1 MIGDGARTPSA
12 SGRGVGT
19 PVAPREDTDSIRLG
33 VKELAQFVHR
43 HGDIHYRYEYSALAQ
58 EGIARQQDYQRDRPS
73 SYQCEVSVKATFGA
87 LVVSGRI
94 DGWDP
99 AAALVEEIKTT
110 RADARELHARIG
122 SVNTAQLK
130 LYGAMLVLT
139 DPTLGP
145 LRLRLVYLHP
155 DKPTEIVVE
164 ERLSRRELVEFFETT
179 CAAYA
184 RWMAWTDSRLARRD
198 ERLRSASFPHGEFRV
213 GQRDVAKALFR
224 GFRDGTDWL
233 VEAPTGSG
241 KTIAS
246 VFPAYKAM
254 GAGHLDRVVFL
265 TSRTTGQR
273 AAETAFHEA
282 AGDAAVAV
290 TITAKDRICFNP
302 GMPCDP
308 DLCEFA
314 RGYYDRMPAARRE
327 LLGGGVAD
335 RALVEH
341 VAREHCV
348 CPFELSLDA
357 AAWADAVIGDYNYVF
372 DPVIR
377 LKRLDNERFRR
388 IGLIVDEAHQ
398 LGDRVRDML
407 GMRLRRSVVKAA
419 IEEPGISAS
428 LAKGLRSV
436 DRALAKLSKTDVAA
450 GALSRGARGARPS
463 QEGALSRGARGARPS
478 QEGEPDA
485 EREVAWP
492 DGLARAI
499 DRFLGTFAET
509 PLEPDELPAL
519 SEAHFDLLR
528 FRRACDW
535 AEEGA
540 FHCLGRNEGRRFEVE
555 IVCTVPS
562 RHIQEILAPFHGSA
576 RLSGTLTPASVFQRI
591 HGFGEESDALSTR
604 GLAFPEQLDVLL
616 VPDLSTFYRD
626 RQRTM
631 PDLVRLIH
639 GVCEATPGNILVAFP
654 SFAYAHAAAEV
665 FDHPGLRCQEPDMTL
680 TDREE
685 FIAWI
690 NEPDAG
696 RVAFVVMGGVFA
708 ESVDYDSHAVRGIVA
723 VGVGLPPRS
732 LRRDCIAAD
741 SVANDIA
748 EDGFE
753 IAYRQPAMT
762 RVVQAVGRVARGD
775 SRGVAVLVDPRFGE
789 PGYQS
794 FMPNWWQPRFV
805 RAGAA
810 PGEVADFWG
819 R

>member
-1 MIGDGARTPSA
+1 MTPSVPDEQPFGDA
-12 SGRGVGT
+12 SEHGIGGT
-19 PVAPREDTDSIRLG
+19 VERPGPTDPIRLG

-58 EGIARQQDYQRDRPS
+58 EGIARQQEYQRDKPP
-73 SYQCEVSVKATFGA
+73 SYQCEVAVKATFGP

-99 AAALVEEIKTT
+99 VAAVVEEIKTT
-110 RADARELHARIG
+110 RANAQELHARIG

-139 DPTLGP
+139 DPALGP

-155 DKPTEIVVE
+155 DKPTETVVE
-164 ERLSRRELVEFFETT
+164 ECLSRRELIDFFETT
-179 CAAYA
+179 CTAYA
-184 RWMAWTDSRLARRD
+184 QWMAWTDSRLSHRD
-198 ERLRSASFPHGEFRV
+198 ERLRSAPFPHAEFRI
-213 GQRDVAKALFR
+213 GQRRVAKALFR
-224 GFRDGTDWL
+224 GFRDAADWL

-246 VFPAYKAM
+246 VFPALKAM

-273 AAETAFHEA
+273 AAETAFREA
-282 AGDAAVAV
+282 AADAAVAV
-290 TITAKDRICFNP
+290 TITAKERICFNP

-327 LLGGGVAD
+327 LLGGGVVD
-335 RALVEH
+335 RPLVEQ

-388 IGLIVDEAHQ
+388 IGMIVDEAHQ

-419 IEEPGISAS
+419 IEEADVEPS

-436 DRALAKLSKTDVAA
+436 DRALAKLGRVTA
-450 GALSRGARGARPS
+450 GALSGGARGPGPS
-463 QEGALSRGARGARPS
+463 QERN
-478 QEGEPDA
+478 PDA

-492 DGLARAI
+492 DGLVRAI

-509 PLEPDELPAL
+509 HLEPEALPAV
-519 SEAHFDLLR
+519 SAAHFDLLR
-528 FRRACDW
+528 FRRACEW
-535 AEEGA
+535 AEEGT
-540 FHCLGRNEGRRFEVE
+540 FHCLGCHSGRRFEVE
-555 IVCTVPS
+555 IVCTVPG

-576 RLSGTLTPASVFQRI
+576 RLSGTLTPTGVFRRI
-591 HGFGEESDALSTR
+591 HGFGEESDALSTS

-616 VPDLSTFYRD
+616 VPDLSTYYRD
-626 RQRTM
+626 RERTM
-631 PDLVRLIH
+631 ADLVRLIG
-639 GVCEATPGNILVAFP
+639 GVRDATPGNILVAFP
-654 SFAYAHAAAEV
+654 SFAYARAAAEV
-665 FDHPGLRCQEPDMTL
+665 FSHPGLRCQEPDMTL

-685 FIAWI
+685 FIAWL
-690 NEPDAG
+690 NEPTAG

-708 ESVDYDSHAVRGIVA
+708 ESVDYDGRAVRGIIA

-741 SVANDIA
+741 SAANDIA

-775 SRGVAVLVDPRFGE
+775 HRGVAVLVDPRFGD
-789 PGYQS
+789 PAYQA
-794 FMPNWWQPRFV
+794 FMPNWWEPRFV
-805 RAGAA
+805 RARAA
-810 PGEVADFWG
+810 PGEVADFWSG
-819 R
+819 

>member
-1 MIGDGARTPSA
+1 MTILSSDGVSEP
-12 SGRGVGT
+12 
-19 PVAPREDTDSIRLG
+19 TDPIRLG

-58 EGIARQQDYQRDRPS
+58 EGIARQRDYQRDRAP
-73 SYQCEVSVKATFGA
+73 SYQSEVSVKASFGA
-87 LVVSGRI
+87 LIVSGRI

-122 SVNTAQLK
+122 SVNAAQLK
-130 LYGAMLVLT
+130 LYGAMLVLA

-155 DKPTEIVVE
+155 DKPTETVFE
-164 ERLSRRELVEFFETT
+164 ECLSRRELLGFFETT
-179 CAAYA
+179 CATYA
-184 RWMAWTDSRLARRD
+184 RWIASTDARLGRRN
-198 ERLRSASFPHGEFRV
+198 ERLRAASFPHDEFRD
-213 GQRDVAKALFR
+213 GQRRLAKALFR
-224 GFRDGTDWL
+224 GFRDAADWL

-246 VFPAYKAM
+246 VFPACKAM
-254 GAGHLDRVVFL
+254 GEGHLDRVVFL

-273 AAETAFHEA
+273 AAEAAFRDA

-308 DLCEFA
+308 ERCEFA
-314 RGYYDRMPAARRE
+314 SGYYDRMPAARE
-327 LLGGGVAD
+327 ALLGGGVAD
-335 RALVEH
+335 RSVVER
-341 VAREHCV
+341 VAREHRV

-377 LKRLDNERFRR
+377 FKRLDNERFRR
-388 IGLIVDEAHQ
+388 IGLVVDEAHQ

-407 GMRLRRSVVKAA
+407 GMRLSRFVVKAA
-419 IEEPGISAS
+419 IAEPGLAPG

-436 DRALAKLSKTDVAA
+436 DRALAKLDKTSREAA
-450 GALSRGARGARPS
+450 
-463 QEGALSRGARGARPS
+463 EGRDG
-478 QEGEPDA
+478 
-485 EREVAWP
+485 EREVTWP
-492 DGLARAI
+492 EGLVRAI
-499 DRFLGTFAET
+499 DRFLVAFAET
-509 PLEPDELPAL
+509 PVEADDLPAV

-528 FRRACDW
+528 FRRACEW
-535 AEEGA
+535 AEEGT
-540 FHCLGRNEGRRFEVE
+540 FHCLGHHSGRRFQVE
-555 IVCTVPS
+555 IACTVPG
-562 RHIQEILAPFHGSA
+562 RYIQEILAPFHGSA
-576 RLSGTLTPASVFQRI
+576 RLSGTLTPAGVFQRI
-591 HGFGEESDALSTR
+591 HGFAQESDSLSTN
-604 GLAFPEQLDVLL
+604 GLAFSEQLDVLL

-631 PDLVRLIH
+631 PDLVRLID
-639 GVCEATPGNILVAFP
+639 GVRGTTPGNILVAFP
-654 SFAYAHAAAEV
+654 SFAYARAAAAV
-665 FDHPGLRCQEPDMTL
+665 FDHPALRCQEPDMTL
-680 TDREE
+680 ADRED
-685 FIAWI
+685 FIAWV
-690 NEPDAG
+690 NTDGGPDGG

-708 ESVDYDSHAVRGIVA
+708 ESVDYDSSAVRGIVV

-732 LRRDCIAAD
+732 LRRDFIAVD

-775 SRGVAVLVDPRFGE
+775 HRGIAVLVDPRFRD
-789 PGYQS
+789 PAYQA
-794 FMPNWWQPRFV
+794 FMPNWWKPRCLPA
-805 RAGAA
+805 RAAA
-810 PGEVADFWG
+810 GEVADFWG
-819 R
+819 G

>member
-1 MIGDGARTPSA
+1 MPSSDKA
-12 SGRGVGT
+12 S
-19 PVAPREDTDSIRLG
+19 DSTDAIRLG

-58 EGIARQQDYQRDRPS
+58 EGIARQHEYQRDRPP
-73 SYQCEVSVKATFGA
+73 SYQCEVGVKASLGP

-99 AAALVEEIKTT
+99 AAGMVEEIKTT

-130 LYGAMLVLT
+130 LYGAMLVLADT
-139 DPTLGP
+139 TLGP

-155 DKPTEIVVE
+155 DKPTEVVVE
-164 ERLSRRELVEFFETT
+164 ERLSRRELVDFFEAT

-184 RWMAWTDSRLARRD
+184 RWIAWTNARLLHRD
-198 ERLRSASFPHGEFRV
+198 ERLRATAFPHGEFRN
-213 GQRDVAKALFR
+213 GQRRVAKALFR
-224 GFRDGTDWL
+224 GFRDAADWL
-233 VEAPTGSG
+233 IEAPTGSG

-246 VFPAYKAM
+246 IFPALKAM
-254 GAGHLDRVVFL
+254 GGGHLDRVVFL

-273 AAETAFHEA
+273 AAEAAFRDA
-282 AGDAAVAV
+282 AGNAAVAV
-290 TITAKDRICFNP
+290 TITAKERICFNP

-308 DLCEFA
+308 DRCEFA
-314 RGYYDRMPAARRE
+314 RGYYDRMPAARQA

-335 RALVEH
+335 RPVVEQ
-341 VAREHCV
+341 VAREHRV

-372 DPVIR
+372 DPVTR

-388 IGLIVDEAHQ
+388 VGLIVDEAHQ

-407 GMRLRRSVVKAA
+407 GMRLRRGVVNAA
-419 IEEPGISAS
+419 IAEPGIAPG
-428 LAKGLRSV
+428 LAKGLRAV
-436 DRALAKLSKTDVAA
+436 ERALAKLDTVGGPADD
-450 GALSRGARGARPS
+450 
-463 QEGALSRGARGARPS
+463 
-478 QEGEPDA
+478 PDA
-485 EREVAWP
+485 EREMPWP
-492 DGLARAI
+492 EGLVRAI

-509 PLEPDELPAL
+509 PLEPDALPAV

-528 FRRACDW
+528 FRRACEW
-535 AEEGA
+535 AQEGEGA
-540 FHCLGRNEGRRFEVE
+540 FHCLGCHAGRRFEVE

-562 RHIQEILAPFHGSA
+562 RYIQEVVAQFHGSA
-576 RLSGTLTPASVFQRI
+576 RLSGTLTPTGVFQRI
-591 HGFGEESDALSTR
+591 HGFGEESDSLSTS
-604 GLAFPEQLDVLL
+604 GLAFPEQLEILL

-631 PDLVRLIH
+631 PDLVGLID
-639 GVCEATPGNILVAFP
+639 GVSEATPGNILVAFP
-654 SFAYAHAAAEV
+654 SFAYARAAAAA
-665 FDHPGLRCQEPDMTL
+665 FDHPRLRCQEPDMAL
-680 TDREE
+680 ADRED
-685 FIAWI
+685 FIAWL
-690 NEPDAG
+690 NTPGAD

-708 ESVDYDSHAVRGIVA
+708 ESVDYDSQALRGIVA

-741 SVANDIA
+741 SVAGDIA

-775 SRGVAVLVDPRFGE
+775 SRGFAVLVDPRFGD
-789 PGYQS
+789 PAYQA

-810 PGEVADFWG
+810 AGEVADFWG

>member
-1 MIGDGARTPSA
+1 MT
-12 SGRGVGT
+12 
-19 PVAPREDTDSIRLG
+19 IRLG
-33 VKELAQFVHR
+33 VKDLAQFVHR
-43 HGDIHYRYEYSALAQ
+43 HGDIHYRYEFSALAQ
-58 EGIARQQDYQRDRPS
+58 EGIARQQDYQRDRPP
-73 SYQCEVSVKATFGA
+73 SYQSEVSVKASFGT
-87 LVVSGRI
+87 LMVKGRI

-130 LYGAMLVLT
+130 LYGAMLALA
-139 DPTLGP
+139 DSTLGP

-155 DKPTEIVVE
+155 DKPTETAFE
-164 ERLSRRELVEFFETT
+164 ERLSRRELLDFFETT
-179 CAAYA
+179 CRAYVL
-184 RWMAWTDSRLARRD
+184 WITWTDARLSRRD
-198 ERLRSASFPHGEFRV
+198 ERLGAASFPHDEFRN
-213 GQRDVAKALFR
+213 GQRRLAKALFR
-224 GFRDGTDWL
+224 GFRDAADWL
-233 VEAPTGSG
+233 IEAPTGSG

-246 VFPAYKAM
+246 VFPALKAM

-273 AAETAFHEA
+273 AAEAAFRDA

-302 GMPCDP
+302 GVPCDP
-308 DLCEFA
+308 ERCEFA
-314 RGYYDRMPAARRE
+314 AGYYDRMPVARE
-327 LLGGGVAD
+327 ALLAGGVAD
-335 RALVEH
+335 RPVVER
-341 VAREHCV
+341 VAREHRV

-372 DPVIR
+372 DPVTR

-407 GMRLRRSVVKAA
+407 GMRLSRSVVKAA
-419 IEEPGISAS
+419 IAEPGLAPM

-436 DRALAKLSKTDVAA
+436 DRALGKLDKA
-450 GALSRGARGARPS
+450 SREAEDR
-463 QEGALSRGARGARPS
+463 
-478 QEGEPDA
+478 DD

-492 DGLARAI
+492 EGLVRAI
-499 DRFLGTFAET
+499 DGFLGTVAET
-509 PLEPDELPAL
+509 PIEPDALPAV

-535 AEEGA
+535 AEEGT
-540 FHCLGRNEGRRFEVE
+540 FHCLGHHAGRRFQVE
-555 IVCTVPS
+555 IVCTVPG
-562 RHIQEILAPFHGSA
+562 RHIQETLAPFHGSA
-576 RLSGTLTPASVFQRI
+576 RLSGTLTPAGVFQRI
-591 HGFGEESDALSTR
+591 HGFGEESDSLSTT
-604 GLAFPEQLDVLL
+604 GVAFAEQLDVLL

-631 PDLVRLIH
+631 PDLVRLID
-639 GVCEATPGNILVAFP
+639 GVRGATPGNILVAFP
-654 SFAYAHAAAEV
+654 SFAYARAAAAV
-665 FDHPGLRCQEPDMTL
+665 FDHPGLRCQEPEMTL
-680 TDREE
+680 ADREE
-685 FIAWI
+685 FIAWL
-690 NEPDAG
+690 DSDSG

-708 ESVDYDSHAVRGIVA
+708 ESVDYDSEAVRGIVV

-732 LRRDCIAAD
+732 LRRDHIAAD

-748 EDGFE
+748 EDGFS

-775 SRGVAVLVDPRFGE
+775 SRGCAVLVDPRFGD
-789 PGYQS
+789 PAYRA

-805 RAGAA
+805 RANAA
-810 PGEVADFWG
+810 AKEAADFWAG
-819 R
+819 

>member
-1 MIGDGARTPSA
+1 MTRPSSD
-12 SGRGVGT
+12 SGS
-19 PVAPREDTDSIRLG
+19 ESTDPIRLG

-43 HGDIHYRYEYSALAQ
+43 HGDIHYRYEFSALAQ
-58 EGIARQQDYQRDRPS
+58 EGIARQQDYQRDRAPS
-73 SYQCEVSVKATFGA
+73 YRSEVSVKGSFGA
-87 LVVSGRI
+87 LLVSGRI

-99 AAALVEEIKTT
+99 EAALVEEIKTT

-130 LYGAMLVLT
+130 LYGAMLALA
-139 DPTLGP
+139 DPGLGP

-155 DKPTEIVVE
+155 DKPTETVFE
-164 ERLSRRELVEFFETT
+164 ERLSRRELMDFFETT
-179 CAAYA
+179 CRAYE
-184 RWMAWTDSRLARRD
+184 RWIAWTNARLSQRD
-198 ERLRSASFPHGEFRV
+198 ERLRAASFPHAGFRN
-213 GQRDVAKALFR
+213 GQRRLAKTLFR
-224 GFRDGTDWL
+224 GFRDATDWL

-246 VFPAYKAM
+246 VFPALKAI
-254 GAGHLDRVVFL
+254 GAGHLDRVVLL

-273 AAETAFHEA
+273 AAEAAFQDA

-308 DLCEFA
+308 ELCEFA
-314 RGYYDRMPAARRE
+314 RGYYDRMPAARQA

-335 RALVEH
+335 RSVVER
-341 VAREHCV
+341 VAREHRV

-419 IEEPGISAS
+419 IAEPGITQP

-436 DRALAKLSKTDVAA
+436 DRALAKLDKTSREAA
-450 GALSRGARGARPS
+450 EDRAG
-463 QEGALSRGARGARPS
+463 
-478 QEGEPDA
+478 

-492 DGLARAI
+492 EGLARAI
-499 DRFLGTFAET
+499 DRFLGTYAET
-509 PLEPDELPAL
+509 LVEPDALPAVN
-519 SEAHFDLLR
+519 EAHFDLLR

-535 AEEGA
+535 AEEGT
-540 FHCLGRNEGRRFEVE
+540 FHCLGHDAGRRFQVE
-555 IVCTVPS
+555 IICTVPG
-562 RHIQEILAPFHGSA
+562 RYIQEILAPFHGSA
-576 RLSGTLTPASVFQRI
+576 RLSGTLTPAGVFQRI
-591 HGFGEESDALSTR
+591 HGFAGESDSLSTT
-604 GLAFPEQLDVLL
+604 GLAFDEQLDVLL

-626 RQRTM
+626 RERTL
-631 PDLVRLIH
+631 PDLVRLIDA
-639 GVCEATPGNILVAFP
+639 VCDATPGNILVAFP
-654 SFAYAHAAAEV
+654 SFAYARAAAAV
-665 FDHPGLRCQEPDMTL
+665 FDRPELRCQEPEMTL
-680 TDREE
+680 GDRED
-685 FIAWI
+685 FIAWL
-690 NEPDAG
+690 NTDEG

-708 ESVDYDSHAVRGIVA
+708 ESVDYDSEAVRGIVV

-732 LRRDCIAAD
+732 LRRDCVAAD

-775 SRGVAVLVDPRFGE
+775 SRGIAVLVDPRFGD
-789 PGYQS
+789 PAYRA
-794 FMPNWWQPRFV
+794 FMPSWWQPRFV
-805 RAGAA
+805 RASAA
-810 PGEVADFWG
+810 AKEVAGFWA
-819 R
+819 

>member
-1 MIGDGARTPSA
+1 MT
-12 SGRGVGT
+12 
-19 PVAPREDTDSIRLG
+19 IRLG

-43 HGDIHYRYEYSALAQ
+43 HGDIHYRYEFSALAQ
-58 EGIARQQDYQRDRPS
+58 EGIARQQDYQRDRPP
-73 SYQCEVSVKATFGA
+73 SYQSEVSVKASFGT
-87 LVVSGRI
+87 LMVNGRI
-94 DGWDP
+94 DGWDS

-130 LYGAMLVLT
+130 LYGAMLALA

-145 LRLRLVYLHP
+145 LQLRLVYLHP
-155 DKPTEIVVE
+155 DKPTETVFE
-164 ERLSRRELVEFFETT
+164 ERLSRRELLGFFETT
-179 CAAYA
+179 CAAYLQ
-184 RWMAWTDSRLARRD
+184 WIAWTDARLSRRD
-198 ERLRSASFPHGEFRV
+198 ERLAAASFPHDEFRN
-213 GQRDVAKALFR
+213 GQRRLAKALFR
-224 GFRDGTDWL
+224 GFRDAADWL
-233 VEAPTGSG
+233 IEAPTGSG

-246 VFPAYKAM
+246 VFPALKAM
-254 GAGHLDRVVFL
+254 GAGHLDRVVFV

-273 AAETAFHEA
+273 AAEAAFGDA

-308 DLCEFA
+308 ERCEFA
-314 RGYYDRMPAARRE
+314 RGYYDRMPAARQA

-335 RALVEH
+335 RSVVEQA
-341 VAREHCV
+341 AREHCV

-407 GMRLRRSVVKAA
+407 GMRLSRSVVKAA
-419 IEEPGISAS
+419 IAEPGGAPM
-428 LAKGLRSV
+428 LVKGLRSV
-436 DRALAKLSKTDVAA
+436 DRALAKLDKTSREVAED
-450 GALSRGARGARPS
+450 R
-463 QEGALSRGARGARPS
+463 
-478 QEGEPDA
+478 DA

-492 DGLARAI
+492 EALVRAI
-499 DRFLGTFAET
+499 DRFLATFAGI
-509 PLEPDELPAL
+509 PIEPDALPAVN
-519 SEAHFDLLR
+519 EAHFDLLR
-528 FRRACDW
+528 FRRACEW
-535 AEEGA
+535 AEDGA
-540 FHCLGRNEGRRFEVE
+540 FHCLGHNSGRRFQVEV
-555 IVCTVPS
+555 VCTVPGPY
-562 RHIQEILAPFHGSA
+562 IQEILAPFHGSA
-576 RLSGTLTPASVFQRI
+576 RLSGTLTPAGVFQRI
-591 HGFGEESDALSTR
+591 HGFAQESDSLSTT
-604 GLAFPEQLDVLL
+604 GLAFAEQLEVLL

-626 RQRTM
+626 RDRTL
-631 PDLVRLIH
+631 PALVRLIE
-639 GVCEATPGNILVAFP
+639 GVCGATPGNILVAFP
-654 SFAYAHAAAEV
+654 SFAYARAAAAV
-665 FDHPGLRCQEPDMTL
+665 FDHSGLRCQEPDMTL
-680 TDREE
+680 ADRED
-685 FIAWI
+685 FIAWL
-690 NEPDAG
+690 NTDGG

-708 ESVDYDSHAVRGIVA
+708 ESVDYDSRVVRGIVV

-732 LRRDCIAAD
+732 LRRDFIAVD

-775 SRGVAVLVDPRFGE
+775 NHGFAVLVDPRFGD
-789 PGYQS
+789 PATQA

-805 RAGAA
+805 RASAA
-810 PGEVADFWG
+810 AKEVADFWG

>member
-1 MIGDGARTPSA
+1 MTEPSSADA
-12 SGRGVGT
+12 S
-19 PVAPREDTDSIRLG
+19 ESTDAIRLG

-43 HGDIHYRYEYSALAQ
+43 HGDIHYRYEFSALAQ
-58 EGIARQQDYQRDRPS
+58 EGIARQQDYQRDRAQ
-73 SYQCEVSVKATFGA
+73 SYQSEVSVKASFGA
-87 LVVSGRI
+87 LTVNGRI

-99 AAALVEEIKTT
+99 AATLVEEIKTT
-110 RADARELHARIG
+110 RANARELHARIG

-130 LYGAMLVLT
+130 LYGAMLALA

-155 DKPTEIVVE
+155 DKPTETVFE
-164 ERLSRRELVEFFETT
+164 ECLSRRELVDFFETT
-179 CAAYA
+179 CRAYE
-184 RWMAWTDSRLARRD
+184 RWIAWTSARLFRRD
-198 ERLRSASFPHGEFRV
+198 ERLRAACFPHDEFRK
-213 GQRDVAKALFR
+213 GQRRLAKTLFR
-224 GFRDGTDWL
+224 GFRDAADWL
-233 VEAPTGSG
+233 IEAPTGSG

-246 VFPAYKAM
+246 VFPALKAM
-254 GAGHLDRVVFL
+254 GAGHLDRVVLL

-273 AAETAFHEA
+273 AAEAAFREA

-308 DLCEFA
+308 ERCEFA
-314 RGYYDRMPAARRE
+314 RGYYDRMPGARQA

-335 RALVEH
+335 RAVVEQ
-341 VAREHCV
+341 VAHEHRV

-419 IEEPGISAS
+419 IAEPGIAQP

-436 DRALAKLSKTDVAA
+436 DRALAKLDRTSREAA
-450 GALSRGARGARPS
+450 EDR
-463 QEGALSRGARGARPS
+463 
-478 QEGEPDA
+478 DD

-492 DGLARAI
+492 KSLVRAI
-499 DRFLGTFAET
+499 DRFLGIYAET
-509 PLEPDELPAL
+509 LVEPDALPAVN
-519 SEAHFDLLR
+519 EAHFDLLR
-528 FRRACDW
+528 FRRAGEW
-535 AEEGA
+535 AEEGT
-540 FHCLGRNEGRRFEVE
+540 FHCLGRHAGRRFQVE
-555 IVCTVPS
+555 IVCTVPG
-562 RHIQEILAPFHGSA
+562 RHIRETLAPFHGSA
-576 RLSGTLTPASVFQRI
+576 RLSGTLTPAGVFQRI
-591 HGFGEESDALSTR
+591 HGFPEESDSLSTT
-604 GLAFPEQLDVLL
+604 GLAFAEQLDVLL

-626 RQRTM
+626 RERTL
-631 PDLVRLIH
+631 PALVRLID
-639 GVCEATPGNILVAFP
+639 GVREATPGNILVAFP
-654 SFAYAHAAAEV
+654 SFAYASAAAAV
-665 FDHPGLRCQEPDMTL
+665 FDHPGLRCQEPEMTL
-680 TDREE
+680 GDREE
-685 FIAWI
+685 FIAWL
-690 NEPDAG
+690 NTDGG

-708 ESVDYDSHAVRGIVA
+708 ESVDYDSRAVRGIVV

-775 SRGVAVLVDPRFGE
+775 SRGIAVLVDPRFGD
-789 PGYQS
+789 PTYRA

-805 RAGAA
+805 RASAA
-810 PGEVADFWG
+810 AKEVADFWT
-819 R
+819 